1 MNYKFCCIF
10 FCTKKKRRRNT
21 GIFDTNE
28 YFLFFQKTH
37 FTYSTYL
44 RIFFFFHFTKIVTI
58 IYILFLPSNFSPPN
72 KNERGT
78 RDDSP
83 FLFFSSTVF
92 MHNFFSL
99 FFESRNTLQR
109 FTTIP
114 IPSKKRTTNFIGR
127 CIRNPGKNF
136 SHCLKRISLATCAPK
151 RDSDVT
157 SSHVFIRETF
167 RSLSS
172 KNRTSFFSTLIFS
185 NQFVRPFRSIDS
197 KERKARKVT
206 RRMPISPTRGS
217 TCDLSAAI
225 FHRPSHFHRPR
236 ESWWLAPPPPPSP
249 PPSHRDQPPFR
260 DNFLKEAGINIYT
273 YIFFSFSGET
283 AEDY

>member
-1 MNYKFCCIF
+1 MILRFYFSLPQCL
-10 FCTKKKRRRNT
+10 CT
-21 GIFDTNE
+21 I
-28 YFLFFQKTH
+28 
-37 FTYSTYL
+37 
-44 RIFFFFHFTKIVTI
+44 
-58 IYILFLPSNFSPPN
+58 
-72 KNERGT
+72 
-78 RDDSP
+78 
-83 FLFFSSTVF
+83 
-92 MHNFFSL
+92 FSL
-99 FFESRNTLQR
+99 FFSNRATRCNVSQR
-109 FTTIP
+109 SQFRRKNEQRIL
-114 IPSKKRTTNFIGR
+114 SVDA
-127 CIRNPGKNF
+127 IRNPGKNF

-236 ESWWLAPPPPPSP
+236 ESWWLAPPPPHLPLHP
-249 PPSHRDQPPFR
+249 TVTNLLFAIT
-260 DNFLKEAGINIYT
+260 F
-273 YIFFSFSGET
+273 
-283 AEDY
+283 